1 MPKNQPKVQVVS
13 MEDITA
19 ELIASVSAQVNQK
32 KIELSPK
39 TVMSVLTI
47 AMEAVEGSP
56 VKGPQQKDLA
66 IKIVMNIAE
75 NANLPED
82 QLSVIKA
89 LIDGGF
95 VADTIDLVVAAS
107 QGKLNVNSATQIA
120 QGCFARCL
128 PFLMKKAGLKMP
140 PASAAAVAAA
150 AAAPETPPQ
159 KPSPAV
165 TPSPTHAQFPVPAAA
180 QATAQATA
188 QPKQSPV
195 VMAAQQPAAAIQPPA
210 QALSVP
216 ALSLPAITPLSQS
229 QSSVISQP
237 VANVPAAEAVVNE
250 KNEIVDVPA
259 VNTENVTIEA

>member
-1 MPKNQPKVQVVS
+1 

-19 ELIASVSAQVNQK
+19 ELIASVSAQVTQK

-120 QGCFARCL
+120 QGCFAKCL
-128 PFLMKKAGLKMP
+128 PFLMKKAGIKMP
-140 PASAAAVAAA
+140 PAAL
-150 AAAPETPPQ
+150 APETLPQ
-159 KPSPAV
+159 KPSPAA
-165 TPSPTHAQFPVPAAA
+165 TPSPEHAQFPAPA
-180 QATAQATA
+180 QATS
-188 QPKQSPV
+188 QPQPESQQSPV
-195 VMAAQQPAAAIQPPA
+195 VMAAQQPAAAIQPSAQVLPA
-210 QALSVP
+210 P
-216 ALSLPAITPLSQS
+216 ALSLPAITPLSRS

-237 VANVPAAEAVVNE
+237 IQTPVAADSVNE

-259 VNTENVTIEA
+259 INTENVTIEA